1 MDVPAHD
8 SPYDDDLRTAVQAA
22 RRGAS
27 VIRAQAGQL
36 ERVRNKDTNDFVT
49 ATDEAAQEAILSTLR
64 EASPSDAMLAEEGR
78 GEEAIPAVVEGRRW
92 IVDPLDGTSNFMQ
105 QVPPYAVSIALQED
119 DAIVVGVVLD
129 VPHDELFTAVAGH
142 GLQRNGAPAEVSRT
156 AAFDD
161 AFLATGFPYRRFEH
175 TEEYLDVLGTMLRD
189 SRSVR
194 RHGAAAVDLAWLACG
209 RFDGFFETGLSPW
222 DVAAGALLVREGGGR
237 VTDYRGD
244 GGLTPL
250 FGSQMCA
257 SNGVVHTPLCQRLA
271 SMKDIRL

>member
-1 MDVPAHD
+1 MDAPSHD
-8 SPYDDDLRTAVQAA
+8 APHDDDLRTAVQAV

-27 VIRAQAGQL
+27 VIRARAGEL
-36 ERVRNKDTNDFVT
+36 ERVRDKGTNDFMT

-64 EASPSDAMLAEEGR
+64 EAHPGDAILAEEG
-78 GEEAIPAVVEGRRW
+78 EEADEMPAVVEGRRW
-92 IVDPLDGTSNFMQ
+92 IVDPLDGTANFMQ
-105 QVPPYAVSIALQED
+105 QVPPYAVSIALQNGSR
-119 DAIVVGVVLD
+119 IVVGAVLD

-142 GLQRNGAPAEVSRT
+142 GLQRDGTPAGVSRT
-156 AAFDD
+156 DAFDD

-175 TEEYLDVLGTMLRD
+175 TEPYLDVLGTMLRD

-194 RHGAAAVDLAWLACG
+194 RHGAAAVDLARLACG
-209 RFDGFFETGLSPW
+209 RNYGFFETALNPW

-250 FGSQMCA
+250 FGRQMCA
-257 SNGVVHTPLCQRLA
+257 SNGSVHTPLRERLT

>member
-64 EASPSDAMLAEEGR
+64 GANPTDAILAEEGR
-78 GEEAIPAVVEGRRW
+78 GEETIPAVVEGRRW

-119 DAIVVGVVLD
+119 EAIVVGVVLD

-175 TEEYLDVLGTMLRD
+175 TEQYLDVLGTMLRD

-250 FGSQMCA
+250 FESQMCA
-257 SNGVVHTPLCQRLA
+257 SNGVVHTPLRQRLA

>member
-27 VIRAQAGQL
+27 VIQAQAGQL
-36 ERVRNKDTNDFVT
+36 EGVRDKDTNDFVT

-250 FGSQMCA
+250 FESQMCA
-257 SNGVVHTPLCQRLA
+257 SNGVVHTPLRQRLA